1 MWRFYASQVK
11 KTSQILLKGN
21 LKHNVRN
28 FSVSVKKSVKFPLPL
43 FSGFVVG
50 YGVMKYCYS
59 AECNKVEED
68 DTNDKWTLYQY
79 ATCPFCCKVRTFL
92 EFYGIDYDIVEVNPV
107 FRNEIKFS
115 DYKKVPI
122 LKSDKHQL
130 NDSSLIISIL
140 KTHLLGKGDVETLL
154 AYYPKLESQEKK
166 KKVVEYQNRY
176 NIMYQEGLNDMQHKA
191 VREEAKWRKWVDDT
205 FIHTLSPNIY
215 RTMGEA
221 LRAMEYITHV
231 GNFSSFER
239 TVVYYSGAVAMY
251 IIGKRLKKKYN
262 LKDNVRESMYAE
274 ARVWAKAVGM
284 KRKFLGGKTPNLADL
299 NMYGVIHAIE
309 GLDAF
314 DDLMKNTNILSWYR
328 EMKIQVESHAG
339 AKQKDWLI
347 KN

>member
-122 LKSDKHQL
+122 LKSDKHQVYTC
-130 NDSSLIISIL
+130 I
-140 KTHLLGKGDVETLL
+140 
-154 AYYPKLESQEKK
+154 
-166 KKVVEYQNRY
+166 
-176 NIMYQEGLNDMQHKA
+176 
-191 VREEAKWRKWVDDT
+191 
-205 FIHTLSPNIY
+205 
-215 RTMGEA
+215 
-221 LRAMEYITHV
+221 YIT
-231 GNFSSFER
+231 FLFMFLLYF
-239 TVVYYSGAVAMY
+239 TQ
-251 IIGKRLKKKYN
+251 
-262 LKDNVRESMYAE
+262 
-274 ARVWAKAVGM
+274 RV
-284 KRKFLGGKTPNLADL
+284 FIADL
-299 NMYGVIHAIE
+299 YCTTLNNNFTIRCN
-309 GLDAF
+309 DKF
-314 DDLMKNTNILSWYR
+314 K
-328 EMKIQVESHAG
+328 
-339 AKQKDWLI
+339 
-347 KN
+347 